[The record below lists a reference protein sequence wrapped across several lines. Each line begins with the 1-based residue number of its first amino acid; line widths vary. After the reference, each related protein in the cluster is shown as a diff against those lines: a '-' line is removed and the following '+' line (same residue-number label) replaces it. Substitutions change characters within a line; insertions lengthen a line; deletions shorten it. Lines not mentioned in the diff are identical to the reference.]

1 MYKLNVIRSL
11 CPHSK
16 IVVSPIP
23 PTAVLALNSRTIVF
37 NRLLLSQ
44 RRFFSTMDFNMF
56 CGNDGKL
63 MYIYRCYMNR
73 EDKIHFGSLGI
84 KILTSK
90 IKHCFSHL
98 DHRSYASAAKQ
109 Y

>member
-1 MYKLNVIRSL
+1 
-11 CPHSK
+11 
-16 IVVSPIP
+16 
-23 PTAVLALNSRTIVF
+23 
-37 NRLLLSQ
+37 
-44 RRFFSTMDFNMF
+44 
-56 CGNDGKL
+56 
-63 MYIYRCYMNR
+63 MNR